1 MNGEERVYSVLV
13 VSCAE
18 KYNTA
23 LLDMLPGSKYGPVK
37 VTSSVSEAK
46 RAFAEYAYDFIII
59 NSPLPDDPGTRFAA
73 DCCRSGGSV
82 ALLLLK
88 SDVLEQTY
96 FRAVS
101 HGVFTLRKPTSK
113 TTVLLALDWM
123 TAARE
128 RLRVLEDKGRSV
140 EERME
145 EIRTVNRAKRAE
157 NDRTRGSSVYREKG
171 HGCLHIK
178 IRSGTR
184 HHCDV
189 FVTVYGCGDT
199 AHLIHRIIKGCRV
212 N

>member
-37 VTSSVSEAK
+37 VASSVSEAK
-46 RAFAEYAYDFIII
+46 RAFSEYAYDFIII

-145 EIRTVNRAKRAE
+145 EIRTVNRAKLLLISELKMTEPEAHRYIEKKAM
-157 NDRTRGSSVYREKG
+157 DACISKSAAARG
-171 HGCLHIK
+171 
-178 IRSGTR
+178 
-184 HHCDV
+184 
-189 FVTVYGCGDT
+189 
-199 AHLIHRIIKGCRV
+199 IIAMYS
-212 N
+212 